1 MSENLYPVPADI
13 AATALVDNA
22 KYQEMYKASVSDPE
36 GFWAEHGKR
45 IDNNILKN

>member
-22 KYQEMYKASVSDPE
+22 KYQEMY
-36 GFWAEHGKR
+36 G
-45 IDNNILKN
+45 DNIPIELHISFTPMQY